1 MTHDFGGFSG
11 HLRIFCS
18 TSIAFYSPLL
28 ISLDVDVF
36 GILERFRLNQADRSC
51 RAARGDAELA
61 SEAQPKAAGTEAA
74 VDETCGPVELA
85 KVKGSKVSQEPT
97 AEADSLSDPEGYV
110 ESNVWKLRLN
120 VLGDLGGSLSFR
132 VIKFG

>member
-1 MTHDFGGFSG
+1 MSLEFWSG
-11 HLRIFCS
+11 SDWIKQTDPAVPH
-18 TSIAFYSPLL
+18 
-28 ISLDVDVF
+28 
-36 GILERFRLNQADRSC
+36 

-74 VDETCGPVELA
+74 VDETWGPVELA
-85 KVKGSKVSQEPT
+85 KVKGPKVSQEPT

-120 VLGDLGGSLSFR
+120 VLGDLWGSPSFR
-132 VIKFG
+132 VTKFG

>member
-1 MTHDFGGFSG
+1 MPNWQVKHS
-11 HLRIFCS
+11 RR
-18 TSIAFYSPLL
+18 LL
-28 ISLDVDVF
+28 ALK
-36 GILERFRLNQADRSC
+36 LQW
-51 RAARGDAELA
+51 
-61 SEAQPKAAGTEAA
+61 T
-74 VDETCGPVELA
+74 ETCGPVELA